1 MKSSP
6 TVLSLRKMRKEGY
19 NCAIVEKK
27 IPKVFITKDL
37 FGFIDILCVKGK
49 EIIGI
54 QTTTSDHVSHR
65 KVKILEHENYPL
77 IKDAI
82 RIVIHGWRIKANKYV
97 CREIELGKILEE
109 NSNKSSRRKESPPV
123 K

>member
-19 NCAIVEKK
+19 NCAIVEKWNPHIK
-27 IPKVFITKDL
+27 IRQDL
-37 FGFIDILCVKGK
+37 FGFIDIICVKGK
-49 EIIGI
+49 EVTGI
-54 QTTTSDHVSHR
+54 QSTSESGGNVAKR
-65 KVKILEHENYPL
+65 RTKILEHNNYPL

-82 RIVIHGWRIKANKYV
+82 RIVVHGWKFKDKKYV

-109 NSNKSSRRKESPPV
+109 NSNKSSRRKE
-123 K
+123 